1 MAMPQHQE
9 EKALEAANE
18 CDCDHGRVLVFSCVD
33 VCECGL
39 CPDIGDC
46 PECRIVLCEHCGS
59 EGRIYRG
66 QYDDERDCGECPA
79 CAGTGGEIVKVEPIT
94 EEDIET
100 QAAEERGE
108 SV

>member
-1 MAMPQHQE
+1 MTTCQ
-9 EKALEAANE
+9 N
-18 CDCDHGRVLVFSCVD
+18 CDHGRVEVFACVG

-46 PECRIVLCEHCGS
+46 QECRIVLCEHCGS

-79 CAGTGGEIVKVEPIT
+79 CEGTGGEIVTVTPIT
-94 EEDIET
+94 VEDLD
-100 QAAEERGE
+100 QPSR
-108 SV
+108 